1 MLQAHLFTAPQF
13 KAQDLHGL
21 SPAALTEVAAQMLA
35 HIGSQRQEI
44 ILQNQQITTRDQ
56 VIAERDRAIK
66 FKDTQIERITF
77 ELARLKA
84 WKFAARTEAMNAEQR
99 QLFEETLAADEA
111 SLQAQLDALQ
121 DLPQVPAPAVEPRR
135 QPKRQALAEHLVRVE
150 HHHEPENTT
159 CPTADCGH
167 PMQRVGEDVSERL
180 DIVPAQFFV
189 HRHIRGKWACKC
201 CQILVQ
207 EPVEPQIIDS
217 GIPTSGLV
225 AHTLVSRFVD
235 HLPYYR
241 QEAINARSRV
251 HTPRSSLAAWSGR
264 GGAALQPLFDVHREF
279 VLGSQVLHADE
290 TPVDRLDPGAGKTKK
305 AYVWAYARGGFD
317 ASPGVAYDFCVGRG
331 AKYPTAFLQGW
342 TGTLVRDEFSGYG
355 EVLKL
360 EGRTAAGCLAH
371 ARRKFD
377 ELIKVNQS
385 PVAQQA
391 VQRIAMIYR
400 VEREA
405 KELTV
410 NERHALRQA
419 RSKPLW
425 EELQVWLRLERAR
438 VPDGSAV
445 ARAIDYS
452 LNAWGALTAHL
463 QDGQVPVD
471 NNHIENL
478 MRPWAMG
485 RKAWLFAGSE
495 LAGQRAAVVMSL
507 VQSAKLNGHDPWAY
521 LKDVLERLPTH
532 LNSRIEELLPHVWQE
547 PARA

>member
-1 MLQAHLFTAPQF
+1 MLTLHNAYMLQAHAFTAPQF

-35 HIGSQRQEI
+35 HIGRQSQQ
-44 ILQNQQITTRDQ
+44 
-56 VIAERDRAIK
+56 IAERDRAIK
-66 FKDTQIERITF
+66 FKDAKIERITF

-111 SLQAQLDALQ
+111 SLQAQLEALQ
-121 DLPQVPAPAVEPRR
+121 AQAVTPTPAPVAPKR
-135 QPKRQALAEHLVRVE
+135 QPKRQALPEHLMRVE
-150 HHHEPENTT
+150 HHHEPEDTT
-159 CPTADCGH
+159 CPTQGCGQ

-189 HRHIRGKWACKC
+189 HRHIRGKWACRC

-217 GIPTSGLV
+217 GMPAAGLV
-225 AHTLVSRFVD
+225 AHTLVCRFVD

-241 QEAINARSRV
+241 QEAINARSNV
-251 HTPRSSLAAWSGR
+251 HTPRSTLAAWSGR

-290 TPVDRLDPGAGKTKK
+290 TPVDMLDPGAGKTKK
-305 AYVWAYARGGFD
+305 AYVWAYARGSFD
-317 ASPGVAYDFCVGRG
+317 AQPGVAYDFCVGRA
-331 AKYPTAFLQGW
+331 AKYPTAFLHGW
-342 TGTLVRDEFSGYG
+342 AGILVRDEFKGY
-355 EVLKL
+355 ESVLRH
-360 EGRTAAGCLAH
+360 EGRTGAGCLAH

-385 PVAQQA
+385 PVALQA
-391 VQRIAMIYR
+391 VQRIALIYR

-405 KELTV
+405 QGLTAD
-410 NERHALRQA
+410 ERLAMRQV

-425 EELQVWLRLERAR
+425 EELHLWLRLERSR
-438 VPDGSAV
+438 VPEGSAI

-452 LNAWGALTAHL
+452 LNAWGPLTAHL
-463 QDGQVPVD
+463 HDGRVPVD

-507 VQSAKLNGHDPWAY
+507 VQAAKLNGHDPWAY
-521 LKDVLERLPTH
+521 LKDVLTRLPTH
-532 LNSRIEELLPHVWQE
+532 LNSRIEELLPHRWQT
-547 PARA
+547 PD